1 MQNLGPES
9 TQKEL
14 PGELNPA
21 MTWADQFLQ
30 VTGASGA
37 AAKREPHT
45 GTSAGSA
52 CKLMLGWCGF
62 ARLVRPGCY

>member
-9 TQKEL
+9 TKKEL

-30 VTGASGA
+30 VTGSDRIDS
-37 AAKREPHT
+37 KETTPLRHVCRI
-45 GTSAGSA
+45 S
-52 CKLMLGWCGF
+52 M
-62 ARLVRPGCY
+62 

>member
-1 MQNLGPES
+1 MQSLVLES

-14 PGELNPA
+14 PGESNPA

-37 AAKREPHT
+37 TAKRQPHT

-52 CKLMLGWCGF
+52 CRPMLGWCGT
-62 ARLVRPGCY
+62 ARRDRPGCY